1 MPKEEPKDENLVIKC
16 PGCSVELPK
25 DDLRAQVAHMEQ
37 FHPDIIEQRLREAK
51 PW

>member
-1 MPKEEPKDENLVIKC
+1 MPKEEPKDENLVKC
-16 PGCSVELPK
+16 PGCSVELPE
-25 DDLRAQVAHMEQ
+25 DDLRAHVAHMEQ